1 MKKVK
6 EIPQMTKEEMIEYL
20 WVCYQ
25 LERKDPSERKD
36 PAATLKLIESLATQ
50 LKKGEK

>member
-20 WVCYQ
+20 WLCYQ
-25 LERKDPSERKD
+25 LEKKDPAERKD
-36 PAATLKLIESLATQ
+36 PAATLRLIEALATE
-50 LKKGEK
+50 LKKEKK